1 MQAALFEV
9 PTEQVEEIRRIV
21 VEAME
26 TIPASFTVPL
36 KVEVKAGRTWSAC
49 K

>member
-1 MQAALFEV
+1 MSLLEV
-9 PTEQVEEIRRIV
+9 PSTIIEETRQIV

-26 TIPASFTVPL
+26 AAPAGFSVPL
-36 KVEVKAGRTWSAC
+36 KVEVKAGRTWADC